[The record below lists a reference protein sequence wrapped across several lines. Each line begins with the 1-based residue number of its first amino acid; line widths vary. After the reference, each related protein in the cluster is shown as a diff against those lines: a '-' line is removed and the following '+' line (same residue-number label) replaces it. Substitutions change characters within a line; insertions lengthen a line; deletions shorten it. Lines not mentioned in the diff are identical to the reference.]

1 MSSGRGRFGGR
12 FGGRGRGRG
21 GGGSSQPSQP
31 SQPPQPPPR
40 PPPAA
45 PSNVPPSWSIYFPEL
60 AFSEE
65 DRRAELVATLARF
78 FSSEIGFELV
88 KHVRTV
94 AEREVMLELDY
105 VALKARADIP
115 DLFAALEMAPAEGLP
130 CLRAAVHEVVFN
142 SPVGRRELP
151 GVQIPAAAARVAAP
165 PRVDVHLV
173 NVPDSHISFGELRS
187 RNVGRLVS
195 VRGTV
200 TRVSPIKPL
209 VVALRFA
216 CEKCEMTQTLRF
228 ADGRYREPE
237 ACVMQ
242 GCRGRK
248 FAPDHDSV
256 KCVDS
261 QRVRIQELAAELA
274 AGDDDA
280 RAPRFAEL
288 ELQGSLCDACEPGE
302 VVTALGVV
310 ETAQVES
317 SGGAMQRQRDA
328 RMYDIY
334 LNVVSVV
341 RKRGAGEGGAAPGL
355 SAAAAAAFRR
365 GLPDLDAEDAHFG
378 RANAGWLGV
387 PGFEP
392 DVADAPEMSPSDLEF
407 IVRFTEECAGEQFKH
422 LVHSLCPTIY
432 GQDMVKAGMLLSLF
446 GGVRKKLR
454 GSGDVPVRGSIHC
467 LVVGDPGLGKSQL
480 LKAASGLAPRG
491 MYVSGRSVSKAGL
504 TATVVRDA
512 ATGGYAFEAGAMVL
526 SDGGVCC
533 VDEFDK
539 MPNEHAALLEAME
552 QQSVSVAKAGL
563 TATLPARAAVLAA
576 ANPARGVYDRS
587 RTVHENIKMSPALL
601 SRFDLCFI
609 LLDVPDEERDD
620 KLSRHVLAPHG
631 TGAAPRLT
639 EARQELLAHRAHAD
653 SDDYDDDDELR
664 RRTRSCPGPGAGP
677 GSEKPFD
684 RYFNRVSLKRQLR
697 LDLHGA
703 DAEFAPLP
711 RGLMRKYVAYAAAY
725 CHPRLTPPAAEVLQE
740 YYLELRARSAAGADV
755 TPITP
760 RQLESLCR
768 LAEARA
774 KVELRETVTRSDAC
788 DAVEIMR
795 ESLREVMSG
804 NALGKGFSGRGGKPN
819 KRGKAKLFV
828 DGMNAMAREKQSA
841 YFTTGELHALA
852 DDLRLELKDVDGFIE
867 SLNVAGEILKSG
879 RLYKSAS
886 S

>member
-1 MSSGRGRFGGR
+1 
-12 FGGRGRGRG
+12 
-21 GGGSSQPSQP
+21 
-31 SQPPQPPPR
+31 
-40 PPPAA
+40 
-45 PSNVPPSWSIYFPEL
+45 
-60 AFSEE
+60 
-65 DRRAELVATLARF
+65 VATLARF

-392 DVADAPEMSPSDLEF
+392 DVSDAPEMSPSDLEF

-480 LKAASGLAPRG
+480 LKAASGTRAEGHVRQRAVREQSRLDGDGGAGRRHRRVRVRG
-491 MYVSGRSVSKAGL
+491 GRDGAVGRRRVL
-504 TATVVRDA
+504 RRRVRQDAERARGVARGHGAAERLRGQGWAHGDA
-512 ATGGYAFEAGAMVL
+512 AGEGGGARGGEPGARRVRPL
-526 SDGGVCC
+526 EDGARKHQ
-533 VDEFDK
+533 DE
-539 MPNEHAALLEAME
+539 P
-552 QQSVSVAKAGL
+552 
-563 TATLPARAAVLAA
+563 RAAVALRPVLHTAGR
-576 ANPARGVYDRS
+576 PGRGAR
-587 RTVHENIKMSPALL
+587 
-601 SRFDLCFI
+601 
-609 LLDVPDEERDD
+609 
-620 KLSRHVLAPHG
+620 
-631 TGAAPRLT
+631 
-639 EARQELLAHRAHAD
+639 RQTL
-653 SDDYDDDDELR
+653 
-664 RRTRSCPGPGAGP
+664 
-677 GSEKPFD
+677 
-684 RYFNRVSLKRQLR
+684 
-697 LDLHGA
+697 
-703 DAEFAPLP
+703 
-711 RGLMRKYVAYAAAY
+711 
-725 CHPRLTPPAAEVLQE
+725 
-740 YYLELRARSAAGADV
+740 
-755 TPITP
+755 
-760 RQLESLCR
+760 
-768 LAEARA
+768 EARA
-774 KVELRETVTRSDAC
+774 GA
-788 DAVEIMR
+788 
-795 ESLREVMSG
+795 
-804 NALGKGFSGRGGKPN
+804 
-819 KRGKAKLFV
+819 
-828 DGMNAMAREKQSA
+828 ARPPA
-841 YFTTGELHALA
+841 PRRA
-852 DDLRLELKDVDGFIE
+852 
-867 SLNVAGEILKSG
+867 
-879 RLYKSAS
+879 
-886 S
+886 